1 MTYMLKYIEESLK
14 KISRGDFTDTS
25 TEFPSILQYGTNE
38 HSGAKMIQVLGR
50 YNRDRGSTF

>member
-25 TEFPSILQYGTNE
+25 TEFPAMLQYQTNE
-38 HSGAKMIQVLGR
+38 HSDARMIQVLGR
-50 YNRDRGSTF
+50 YSPDRDSTF